1 MSASR
6 NTLAPHEAIS
16 VYLSET
22 NRQYLTGRATEHT
35 YRSALQVLLSALLP
49 QLTISNEP
57 SRQEC
62 GAPDYVLLRQKDNIP
77 IAYIEAKD
85 IG

>member
-1 MSASR
+1 MSATR
-6 NTLAPHEAIS
+6 NILAPHEAIS
-16 VYLSET
+16 VYLSEI
-22 NRQYLTGRATEHT
+22 NRQYQTGRATEHT
-35 YRSALQVLLSALLP
+35 YRTPLQNLLVAMLP